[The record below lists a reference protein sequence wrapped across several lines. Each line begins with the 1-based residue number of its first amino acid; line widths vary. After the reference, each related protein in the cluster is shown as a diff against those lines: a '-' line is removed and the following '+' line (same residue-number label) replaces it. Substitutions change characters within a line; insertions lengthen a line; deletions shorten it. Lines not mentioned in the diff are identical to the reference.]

1 MRTIFKNSA
10 HQEQYN
16 RDGFIRYPL
25 LSSQEIT
32 DLLTVYKELNS
43 GLEGNKFYTS
53 HTSGDVAYKTKVDQA
68 IKEVLVP
75 KLCDIFEDYKPV
87 FGFYLV
93 KSQGSETLD
102 LHLDWQ
108 FVDER
113 QHAGFNMW
121 CPLVDVNKENGA
133 IFAIPGSHKH
143 IKILRGCNTP
153 NPMWYVDGKVDKNQ
167 VQTLPLKAGEALVF
181 DLRLVHGAWP
191 NTLPQQRIAV
201 GMVAIPQE
209 ADILHFWT
217 EKEERGHKDIE
228 VYRMQPEYY
237 MLNHNGQRPPA
248 ESLIGHWD
256 DTLREQT
263 IADLKKAYTQKPSF
277 IKRLLGALG

>member
-10 HQEQYN
+10 HQEQYS

-25 LSSQEIT
+25 LNSQEVA
-32 DLLTVYKELNS
+32 DLLAVYKQLNS

-75 KLCDIFEDYKPV
+75 KLGDIFEDYKPV
-87 FGFYLV
+87 FAFYLV

-113 QHAGFNMW
+113 KHVGFNMW
-121 CPLVDVNKENGA
+121 CPLVDVKKENGA
-133 IFAIPGSHKH
+133 IFAIPGSHNH
-143 IKILRGCNTP
+143 IKILRGYNTP
-153 NPMWYVDGKVDKNQ
+153 NPMWYVDGKLDDKQ
-167 VQTLPLKAGEALVF
+167 IVTLPLSAGEALIF

-191 NTLPQQRIAV
+191 NTLPEQRIAV

-209 ADILHFWT
+209 AETLHFWT
-217 EKEERGHKDIE
+217 EKEERGHTNL
-228 VYRMQPEYY
+228 QPH
-237 MLNHNGQRPPA
+237 LQIRIQ
-248 ESLIGHWD
+248 S
-256 DTLREQT
+256 
-263 IADLKKAYTQKPSF
+263 
-277 IKRLLGALG
+277 

>member
-1 MRTIFKNSA
+1 MRNIFKNSA

-25 LSSQEIT
+25 LSSQEVA
-32 DLLTVYKELNS
+32 DLLAVYKQLNS

-75 KLCDIFEDYKPV
+75 KLGDIFEDYKPV

-113 QHAGFNMW
+113 QHVGFNMW

-133 IFAIPGSHKH
+133 LFAIPGSHKQ
-143 IKILRGCNTP
+143 IKILRGYNTP
-153 NPMWYVDGKVDKNQ
+153 NPMWYVDGKVDESQ
-167 VQTLPLKAGEALVF
+167 VQTLPLKAGEALIF
-181 DLRLVHGAWP
+181 DLRLVHGARP

-209 ADILHFWT
+209 ADILHFWA
-217 EKEERGHKDIE
+217 EKEERSYRDIE
-228 VYRMQPEYY
+228 VYKMQPEYY

-277 IKRLLGALG
+277 IKRLFGALG